1 MFEIRLICDN
11 QDVPGVAQAVLGSVD
26 ATSVRR
32 YPAHDRTKTRLY
44 ITAEPRGSHTDCVAC
59 HGDGT
64 ALWFLPD
71 GSEQHRPCTGL
82 SADALH
88 AAGLTQRSTQ
98 REPWRRPTDH
108 FHG

>member
-1 MFEIRLICDN
+1 MIEIRVICDTL
-11 QDVPGVAQAVLGSVD
+11 DVPRIAQAILGAVD

-32 YPAHDRTKTRLY
+32 YSARDRARTRLY
-44 ITAEPRGSHTDCVAC
+44 ITAGPRSSHDRCGAC

-64 ALWFLPD
+64 VPWFLPD

-88 AAGLTQRSTQ
+88 AAGLTQGSSQHEPWQRST
-98 REPWRRPTDH
+98 DA
-108 FHG
+108 